1 MDRGAWWAAVHGVAE
16 LGTTERLTLTY
27 CGGCPLVVSSGMAH
41 LPHRKK
47 IAESRCS
54 LQAERKRSLVILR
67 HVLSIE
73 EAVFPYACLLNLK

>member
-1 MDRGAWWAAVHGVAE
+1 
-16 LGTTERLTLTY
+16 
-27 CGGCPLVVSSGMAH
+27 MAH